1 MATLKQLEAKL
12 TAQQR
17 KACLYLVDKDLNP
30 DAEFKTELEI
40 AEAIGVDRT
49 TLYRWRKQNPDFI
62 AYKNLLADDML
73 AEERS
78 MVYAQLIRMIQ
89 GSQPSIKAM
98 DLYFKRFGLLSEKLN
113 IETTETSSELSE
125 EARSNRV
132 EELRKRLQQ
141 D

>member
-1 MATLKQLEAKL
+1 MEAKL